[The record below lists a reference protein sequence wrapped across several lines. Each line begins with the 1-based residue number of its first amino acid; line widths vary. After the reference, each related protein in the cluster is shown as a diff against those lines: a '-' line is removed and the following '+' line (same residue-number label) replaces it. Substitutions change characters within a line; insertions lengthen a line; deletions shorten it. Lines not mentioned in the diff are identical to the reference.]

1 MKRVV
6 VLFFLYLPIS
16 IYAQWLG
23 SGATSGCGDMYYNG
37 GYVGIG
43 YSHPSYK
50 LDVNGIFRAKD
61 YIYLGRVGTD
71 GRGIK
76 ADDGVGATIFSITR
90 NPYNEIRFQ
99 GYGDLTFFTN
109 GNTGTEKLR
118 ITKTGNV
125 GIGTTSPSYKL
136 DVDGIVRAEEIKVQN
151 VPASDYVFEP
161 NYHLKPIEEVET
173 FIKENKHLPDIPSAE
188 EFKENG
194 VGLGEMDNMLLRKVE
209 ELTLYMI
216 DMQKQMDELKEE
228 NAALKEQITH

>member
-23 SGATSGCGDMYYNG
+23 SGATSGSGDMYYNG

-109 GNTGTEKLR
+109 GNTGTEKKKKK
-118 ITKTGNV
+118 KTGNDFIQRLRFASQKLSEHCV
-125 GIGTTSPSYKL
+125 THETVFFTGPSK
-136 DVDGIVRAEEIKVQN
+136 IFN
-151 VPASDYVFEP
+151 S
-161 NYHLKPIEEVET
+161 N
-173 FIKENKHLPDIPSAE
+173 
-188 EFKENG
+188 
-194 VGLGEMDNMLLRKVE
+194 LLRMLEHGVE
-209 ELTLYMI
+209 IPWNFRTYQASSLICSPCPRL
-216 DMQKQMDELKEE
+216 
-228 NAALKEQITH
+228 